1 MNIIPRWLV
10 SDFSLAMLS
19 QMSIGTEKGEWV
31 HSELCLLAGREEGQR
46 ERELLMSARES
57 KEIKPA

>member
-1 MNIIPRWLV
+1 MWLV

-19 QMSIGTEKGEWV
+19 QMSIGTEKVEWV
-31 HSELCLLAGREEGQR
+31 HSELCLLAGWEEGQR